1 MTKAE
6 FSKYC
11 EDTIRDLYSMA
22 HEITPDLEG
31 LDLHIC
37 INNEYESFSVDTFHF
52 PEGEIDFLLRGTHFI
67 SKLENGGEVHKE
79 AIE

>member
-31 LDLHIC
+31 LDVHIC
-37 INNEYESFSVDTFHF
+37 INDEYESFSVDTFNF
-52 PEGEIDFLLRGTHFI
+52 PGGELNYLLKGTHFV
-67 SKLENGGEVHKE
+67 SKLDNGVEIHKE
-79 AIE
+79 DVA